1 MSAANSFF
9 DTNVLLY
16 LLSKDAAKADLA
28 EALLATGGVVSVQV
42 LNEFASVATRKLAMT
57 IPEIREILSTIRA
70 VCVVRSLDIE
80 THDLGLEMAERYGF
94 SIYDGLIVAAA
105 VRAGCAILY
114 TEDLQQGQVI
124 DQLTISKSIC
134 RQLVSMSRKNRQRQR
149 HDIFTTTS
157 RAADMAGDGSGTDV
171 KGRTIR
177 VRRRERV
184 ISWRLIIRP
193 IAVID

>member
-1 MSAANSFF
+1 MSAADCFF

-16 LLSKDAAKADLA
+16 LLSKDAAKADRA
-28 EALLATGGVVSVQV
+28 EALLATGGIVSVQV

-70 VCVVRSLDIE
+70 ICVVRSLDIE

-105 VRAGCAILY
+105 VRAGSAILY

-124 DQLTISKSIC
+124 DQVTIQNPFA
-134 RQLVSMSRKNRQRQR
+134 QLLSR
-149 HDIFTTTS
+149 S
-157 RAADMAGDGSGTDV
+157 R
-171 KGRTIR
+171 
-177 VRRRERV
+177 
-184 ISWRLIIRP
+184 
-193 IAVID
+193 